1 MVKESHLSQMKLI
14 KISNVILIPINLSN
28 MLFPMFPV
36 TEQQYLLSNIP
47 WVFKNNS
54 RRTFLEHLQAEQTT
68 KKKKIRHFCVKNS
81 YCNSQRLMEG
91 VFLETHIIWIWEIE
105 LRGKIEG
112 EGMSPLLC

>member
-68 KKKKIRHFCVKNS
+68 KKKKN
-81 YCNSQRLMEG
+81 QT
-91 VFLETHIIWIWEIE
+91 FLCE
-105 LRGKIEG
+105 K
-112 EGMSPLLC
+112 